1 MATIPM
7 GSGRRVMPGRA
18 AMPQASGM
26 EHGIASARALENL
39 GQAGTQIAS
48 GMIAQRTSLDM
59 QEAQRQEQLAE
70 AAQRQKDMLQL
81 QQTEDKLRDAH
92 DEFTNGIAQ
101 GTVPKDEAEKLWG
114 ETSGKIVAD
123 ALPGFREQSQE
134 LVRRSL
140 EVQGMRLGNGVRK
153 AKEGKDR
160 QDVTAGISQTLE
172 YLQRQYKSDPAKAQ
186 TQAMQ
191 TLEQLGPFSNYSPEQ
206 LAKLGQSWK
215 ESTQYTTGFEAI
227 SAGKTDR
234 KALQAA
240 EQVVNGLP
248 DLDPQK
254 KAQLL
259 DRAQSFRLHL
269 DQQDELRAQR
279 VQREQERR
287 MNNAQAEFQTFQTLA
302 DKGTVLDPAYIDRVS
317 QATAGTPYQS
327 GVIALAKQAKE
338 TGGLAAQP
346 IGVQRQL
353 LTEVDSLIAK
363 QGRTPELDKRR
374 EQLQKVVNGSEQDMQ
389 RDPLRAGLER
399 GVITSLPPL
408 NLQGGVQG
416 LVQQLGERVVQA
428 DRVKTWAGRPVS
440 PLTAEESQSLGQML
454 KGLPVE
460 QRASGIAMIA
470 ATMPPQQTQA
480 LAAQLVGGQ
489 DKNDPQSKALGI
501 ALALGAARTN
511 FDRPTSELVL
521 RGAQALKDKTINE
534 EKKPVDGWM
543 GRINQAAAGLYMN
556 PQQAEMVAET
566 TRLILAGK
574 ISEGG
579 NSGDSDVKAALQLA
593 VGGRTP
599 MHNGQRIVI
608 PAGVE
613 PADFERRLKAYP
625 AQELATQLPDGKVY
639 VRGQPM
645 ELAQFLTSLPDAQL
659 STVGRGR
666 YVVKA
671 GGSLAANANA
681 QPIVIEVP
689 HAR

>member
-18 AMPQASGM
+18 AMPQASGL
-26 EHGIASARALENL
+26 EYGVASARALENL

-48 GMIAQRTSLDM
+48 GMIAQKTSLDM

-101 GTVPKDEAEKLWG
+101 GTIPKDQAETLWTEKSSGIVSEAM
-114 ETSGKIVAD
+114 
-123 ALPGFREQSQE
+123 PGFRQQSQD

-172 YLQRQYKSDPAKAQ
+172 YLQRQYKTDPAKAQ

-287 MNNAQAEFQTFQTLA
+287 MNNAQAEFQTFQALA

-346 IGVQRQL
+346 LNVQRQL

-363 QGRTPELDKRR
+363 KGRTPELDKRR
-374 EQLQKVVNGSEQDMQ
+374 EQLQKVVTGSEQDMQ

-480 LAAQLVGGQ
+480 LAAQIDAQ
-489 DKNDPQSKALGI
+489 DRPLAI
-501 ALALGAARTN
+501 ALALGASRTT

-521 RGAQALKDKTINE
+521 KGAQALKDKTIKE
-534 EKKPVDGWM
+534 EKTPVDGWKA
-543 GRINQAAAGLYMN
+543 RINAATSAVFLN
-556 PQQAEMVAET
+556 PQQAEMTSEAA
-566 TRLILAGK
+566 RYILAGK
-574 ISEGG
+574 VAEGASGSE
-579 NSGDSDVKAALQLA
+579 SDVKAAIRLA
-593 VGGRTP
+593 VGGTLEDR
-599 MHNGQRIVI
+599 NGSRIVL

-613 PADFERRLKAYP
+613 RQAFDKRLKAYP